1 MDFRPGFF
9 LKTGAFALKYGYCLN
24 PVLRAILQSPSC
36 GVRMVL
42 LKRSE
47 FFRVLLVLLAGGFL
61 TLPVQ
66 AANNKDADNKSAKNA
81 ASAKAAPAG
90 KNAKSAKKSAKPVKS
105 QALKETPKTLAA
117 QKAAKEKVV
126 TATSAKPSRLLASKK
141 RRDNPPDHWG
151 EWNGP
156 AGTSPGLHSHAALLI
171 DMQNGEALYQKNAS
185 QIVPIASITKLMTA
199 MVMLDAHLPMNEEFY
214 ITDDDVDTLKG
225 SRSRLAVGT
234 QLTRQEALL
243 LALMSSENRAAH
255 ALGRNYPGGIPAF
268 VAAMNRKAQE
278 LGMTN
283 SRFLDPTGLN
293 SGNVSTARDLAKM
306 VAAASKYAPIREAST
321 TSDAK
326 FDVRGRIQEYRNT
339 NPLVRSDDWDIGVTK
354 TGFIREAGKCLVMQ
368 AKVNNRPMV
377 FVLLDSEGSM
387 TRVGDANRLKKWA
400 EAQHS

>member
-1 MDFRPGFF
+1 MALFKRPVISR
-9 LKTGAFALKYGYCLN
+9 LCLAL
-24 PVLRAILQSPSC
+24 V
-36 GVRMVL
+36 
-42 LKRSE
+42 
-47 FFRVLLVLLAGGFL
+47 AGGLL

-66 AANNKDADNKSAKNA
+66 AASTKDTDS
-81 ASAKAAPAG
+81 
-90 KNAKSAKKSAKPVKS
+90 KNAKNVASSKAASSKSGKSASTAKKSAKPIKS

-117 QKAAKEKVV
+117 QKAAKETVV
-126 TATSAKPSRLLASKK
+126 SATSKKQSRLLASKK

-156 AGTSPGLHSHAALLI
+156 AGGTPGLHSHAALLL
-171 DMQNGEALYQKNAS
+171 DMQNGEALYQKNAT

-199 MVMLDAHLPMNEEFY
+199 MVMLDAHLPMSEEFF

-234 QLTRQEALL
+234 QLTRQEALV

-268 VAAMNRKAQE
+268 VTAMNRKAQE

-306 VAAASKYAPIREAST
+306 VTAASKYAQIREAST

-339 NPLVRSDDWDIGVTK
+339 NPLVRSESWEIGVTK

-368 AKVNNRPMV
+368 ANVNNRPMV

-400 EAQHS
+400 EASRS

>member
-1 MDFRPGFF
+1 MKKA
-9 LKTGAFALKYGYCLN
+9 LLMLAAAVLVGAGMA
-24 PVLRAILQSPSC
+24 PVDVDAATRKKAVATKKKAP
-36 GVRMVL
+36 
-42 LKRSE
+42 
-47 FFRVLLVLLAGGFL
+47 RVAK
-61 TLPVQ
+61 Q
-66 AANNKDADNKSAKNA
+66 IKAKKSYHRN
-81 ASAKAAPAG
+81 KAAPRRASLDDAQ
-90 KNAKSAKKSAKPVKS
+90 NL
-105 QALKETPKTLAA
+105 AL
-117 QKAAKEKVV
+117 Q
-126 TATSAKPSRLLASKK
+126 S
-141 RRDNPPDHWG
+141 G
-151 EWNGP
+151 
-156 AGTSPGLHSHAALLI
+156 AALVL
-171 DMQNGEALYQKNAS
+171 DQATGTVLFEKNSSA
-185 QIVPIASITKLMTA
+185 VLPIASITKLMTA
-199 MVMLDAHLPMNEEFY
+199 MVMLDAHLPMGEEFY

-306 VAAASKYAPIREAST
+306 VTAAYKYPAIREAST
-321 TSDAK
+321 TSEAK
-326 FDVRGRIQEYRNT
+326 FDVRGRMQEYRNT
-339 NPLVRSDDWDIGVTK
+339 NPLVRSDSWDIGVTK

-387 TRVGDANRLKKWA
+387 TRVGDANRLKRWA
-400 EAQHS
+400 EAQHG

>member
-1 MDFRPGFF
+1 MISR
-9 LKTGAFALKYGYCLN
+9 
-24 PVLRAILQSPSC
+24 
-36 GVRMVL
+36 L
-42 LKRSE
+42 LLT
-47 FFRVLLVLLAGGFL
+47 LLVSGLVA
-61 TLPVQ
+61 LPVQ
-66 AANNKDADNKSAKNA
+66 AASSKDADT
-81 ASAKAAPAG
+81 G
-90 KNAKSAKKSAKPVKS
+90 KNAKTKASAASKSNASAASKSNASAKNTKSTSAAKKSAKPIKS
-105 QALKETPKTLAA
+105 QAMKETPKTLAA
-117 QKAAKEKVV
+117 QKAAKESVV
-126 TATSAKPSRLLASKK
+126 SASAKKPSRLLASKK

-156 AGTSPGLHSHAALLI
+156 VGSHPGLHSHAALLL
-171 DMQNGEALYQKNAS
+171 DMQNGEALYQKNAT

-199 MVMLDAHLPMNEEFY
+199 MVMLDANLPMNEEFY

-234 QLTRQEALL
+234 QLTRQEALV

-255 ALGRNYPGGIPAF
+255 ALGRNYPGGITAF

-283 SRFLDPTGLN
+283 TRFLDPTGLN

-306 VAAASKYAPIREAST
+306 VTAASKYAPIREAST
-321 TSDAK
+321 TSEAK
-326 FDVRGRIQEYRNT
+326 FDVRGRLQEYRNT
-339 NPLVRSDDWDIGVTK
+339 NPLVRSDSWDIGVTK

-400 EAQHS
+400 EATRS

>member
-1 MDFRPGFF
+1 MIGFRPGFF
-9 LKTGAFALKYGYCLN
+9 LKTGAFALKYKDYLN
-24 PVLRAILQSPSC
+24 PVLRGTPHDPCC
-36 GVRMVL
+36 GVRMVFF
-42 LKRSE
+42 KRSE
-47 FFRVLLVLLAGGFL
+47 MSRLMLVLLASGVL
-61 TLPVQ
+61 ALPVQ
-66 AANNKDADNKSAKNA
+66 AASSKDSDSKTAKNP
-81 ASAKAAPAG
+81 ASVKSTKAS
-90 KNAKSAKKSAKPVKS
+90 SAKKSAKPVKS
-105 QALKETPKTLAA
+105 QALKESPKTMAA

-126 TATSAKPSRLLASKK
+126 TATSAKPSRLIASKK

-156 AGTSPGLHSHAALLI
+156 AGTSPGLHSHAALLL
-171 DMQNGEALYQKNAS
+171 DMQNGEALYQKNAT

-234 QLTRQEALL
+234 QLTRQEALV

-278 LGMTN
+278 LGMAN

-306 VAAASKYAPIREAST
+306 VTAASKYAPIREAST
-321 TSDAK
+321 TSEAK

-339 NPLVRSDDWDIGVTK
+339 NPLVRSDDWEIGVTK

-400 EAQHS
+400 EATRS

>member
-1 MDFRPGFF
+1 M
-9 LKTGAFALKYGYCLN
+9 A
-24 PVLRAILQSPSC
+24 
-36 GVRMVL
+36 
-42 LKRSE
+42 
-47 FFRVLLVLLAGGFL
+47 
-61 TLPVQ
+61 LPVQ
-66 AANNKDADNKSAKNA
+66 AANNADSKSA
-81 ASAKAAPAG
+81 PAHKG
-90 KNAKSAKKSAKPVKS
+90 TVAKKIKEMKASHRQKHPTKPVKS
-105 QALKETPKTLAA
+105 QALKETPKSLAA
-117 QKAAKEKVV
+117 QKAAKETVV
-126 TATSAKPSRLLASKK
+126 TATSKKPSRLIASKK

-151 EWNGP
+151 DWNGP
-156 AGTSPGLHSHAALLI
+156 AGGSPGLHSHAALLL
-171 DMQNGEALYQKNAS
+171 DMQNGEALYQKNS
-185 QIVPIASITKLMTA
+185 TEIVPIASITKLMTA
-199 MVMLDAHLPMNEEFY
+199 MVMLDAHLPMGEELV
-214 ITDDDVDTLKG
+214 ISDDDVDTLKG

-268 VAAMNRKAQE
+268 VVAMNHKAQE

-306 VAAASKYAPIREAST
+306 VSAASKYAAIREAST
-321 TSDAK
+321 TSDAR
-326 FDVRGRIQEYRNT
+326 FDVRGRMQEYRNT
-339 NPLVRSDDWDIGVTK
+339 NPLVRSDSWEIGVTK

-400 EAQHS
+400 EATRS

>member
-1 MDFRPGFF
+1 
-9 LKTGAFALKYGYCLN
+9 
-24 PVLRAILQSPSC
+24 
-36 GVRMVL
+36 MVL
-42 LKRSE
+42 FKRPVIS
-47 FFRVLLVLLAGGFL
+47 RLCLAMLAGGL
-61 TLPVQ
+61 LALPVH
-66 AANNKDADNKSAKNA
+66 AASSKDAD
-81 ASAKAAPAG
+81 AG
-90 KNAKSAKKSAKPVKS
+90 KNAKSSASSKVSAKSAKSTPVAKKSAKPIKS

-117 QKAAKEKVV
+117 QKAAKETVV
-126 TATSAKPSRLLASKK
+126 SATSKKQSRLLASKK
-141 RRDNPPDHWG
+141 RRDNPPDNWG
-151 EWNGP
+151 DWSGP
-156 AGTSPGLHSHAALLI
+156 VGASPGLHSHAALLL
-171 DMQNGEALYQKNAS
+171 DMQNGEALYQKNAT

-199 MVMLDAHLPMNEEFY
+199 MVMLDAHLPMSEEFF

-234 QLTRQEALL
+234 QLTRQEALV

-278 LGMTN
+278 LGMNN

-306 VAAASKYAPIREAST
+306 VTAASKYAPIREAST
-321 TSDAK
+321 TSEAK
-326 FDVRGRIQEYRNT
+326 FDVRGRLQEYRNT
-339 NPLVRSDDWDIGVTK
+339 NPLVRSDSWDIGVTK

-400 EAQHS
+400 EATRS

>member
-1 MDFRPGFF
+1 MVFF
-9 LKTGAFALKYGYCLN
+9 
-24 PVLRAILQSPSC
+24 
-36 GVRMVL
+36 
-42 LKRSE
+42 KRSE
-47 FFRVLLVLLAGGFL
+47 MSRLMLVLLASGVL
-61 TLPVQ
+61 ALPVQ
-66 AANNKDADNKSAKNA
+66 AASSKDSDSKTAKSS
-81 ASAKAAPAG
+81 ASVKSTKAS
-90 KNAKSAKKSAKPVKS
+90 SAKKSAKPVKS
-105 QALKETPKTLAA
+105 QALKESPKTMAA

-126 TATSAKPSRLLASKK
+126 TATSAKPSRLIASKK

-156 AGTSPGLHSHAALLI
+156 AGTSPGLHSHAALLL
-171 DMQNGEALYQKNAS
+171 DMQNGEALYQKNAT

-234 QLTRQEALL
+234 QLTRQEALV

-278 LGMTN
+278 LGMAN

-306 VAAASKYAPIREAST
+306 VTAASKYAPIREAST
-321 TSDAK
+321 TSEAK

-339 NPLVRSDDWDIGVTK
+339 NPLVRSDDWEIGVTK

-400 EAQHS
+400 EATRS

>member
-1 MDFRPGFF
+1 M
-9 LKTGAFALKYGYCLN
+9 AL
-24 PVLRAILQSPSC
+24 I
-36 GVRMVL
+36 
-42 LKRSE
+42 KRSLSIK
-47 FFRVLLVLLAGGFL
+47 FLAAIFVSGVLSAVS
-61 TLPVQ
+61 VQ
-66 AANNKDADNKSAKNA
+66 AATATQSNSAANSNKPSSKTKSTAAAKT
-81 ASAKAAPAG
+81 
-90 KNAKSAKKSAKPVKS
+90 KKSTKQVKS
-105 QALKETPKTLAA
+105 QATKETAKTLAA
-117 QKAAKEKVV
+117 QNAARDKVV
-126 TATSAKPSRLLASKK
+126 SATSKKPSRLLASKK
-141 RRDNPPDHWG
+141 RRDTAPDHWG

-156 AGTSPGLHSHAALLI
+156 VGTNPGLHSHAALLL
-171 DMQNGEALYQKNAS
+171 DMQNGEALYQKNAT

-199 MVMLDAHLPMNEEFY
+199 MVMLDAHLPMGEEFY

-306 VAAASKYAPIREAST
+306 VTAAYKYPAIREAST
-321 TSDAK
+321 TSEAK
-326 FDVRGRIQEYRNT
+326 FDVRGRMQEYRNT
-339 NPLVRSDDWDIGVTK
+339 NPLVRSDSWDIGVTK

-387 TRVGDANRLKKWA
+387 TRVGDANRLKRWA
-400 EAQHS
+400 EAQHG

>member
-1 MDFRPGFF
+1 M
-9 LKTGAFALKYGYCLN
+9 AMN
-24 PVLRAILQSPSC
+24 
-36 GVRMVL
+36 
-42 LKRSE
+42 KRSLSQKL
-47 FFRVLLVLLAGGFL
+47 VAALVMSGLLSVS
-61 TLPVQ
+61 
-66 AANNKDADNKSAKNA
+66 AAYAATSSKSAASDTKQSSKNKTVA
-81 ASAKAAPAG
+81 
-90 KNAKSAKKSAKPVKS
+90 AKSKKAEKPVKS
-105 QALKETPKTLAA
+105 QAMKSTPKTVAA
-117 QKAAKEKVV
+117 QSAARDKVV
-126 TATSAKPSRLLASKK
+126 TATSKKPSRLLASKK
-141 RRDNPPDHWG
+141 PRDTPPSNWG
-151 EWNGP
+151 DWNGP
-156 AGTSPGLHSHAALLI
+156 VGASPGLHSHAALLL

-199 MVMLDAHLPMNEEFY
+199 MVMLDAHLPMNEEFF

-234 QLTRQEALL
+234 QLTRQEALV

-278 LGMTN
+278 LGMAN

-306 VAAASKYAPIREAST
+306 VTAASKYTQIREAST
-321 TSDAK
+321 TSEAK
-326 FDVRGRIQEYRNT
+326 FDVRGRMQEYRNT
-339 NPLVRSDDWDIGVTK
+339 NPLVRSDGWDIGVTK

-400 EAQHS
+400 EAQS

>member
-1 MDFRPGFF
+1 MVFF
-9 LKTGAFALKYGYCLN
+9 
-24 PVLRAILQSPSC
+24 
-36 GVRMVL
+36 
-42 LKRSE
+42 KRSE
-47 FFRVLLVLLAGGFL
+47 MSRLMLVLLAGSVL
-61 TLPVQ
+61 ALPVH
-66 AANNKDADNKSAKNA
+66 A
-81 ASAKAAPAG
+81 ASSKDLDGKTAKSSASV
-90 KNAKSAKKSAKPVKS
+90 KSTKSSSAKKSAKPVKS
-105 QALKETPKTLAA
+105 QALKESPKTMAA

-126 TATSAKPSRLLASKK
+126 TATSAKPSRLIASKK

-156 AGTSPGLHSHAALLI
+156 AGTSPGLHSHAALLL
-171 DMQNGEALYQKNAS
+171 DMQNGEALYQKNAT

-234 QLTRQEALL
+234 QLTRQEALV

-278 LGMTN
+278 LGMAN

-306 VAAASKYAPIREAST
+306 VTAASKYAPIREAST
-321 TSDAK
+321 TSEAK

-339 NPLVRSDDWDIGVTK
+339 NPLVRSDDWEIGVTK

-400 EAQHS
+400 EATRS

>member
-1 MDFRPGFF
+1 MIP
-9 LKTGAFALKYGYCLN
+9 
-24 PVLRAILQSPSC
+24 
-36 GVRMVL
+36 
-42 LKRSE
+42 LKRPMIS
-47 FFRVLLVLLAGGFL
+47 RLLLTLLVSGLVA
-61 TLPVQ
+61 LPVQ
-66 AANNKDADNKSAKNA
+66 AASSKDADT
-81 ASAKAAPAG
+81 G
-90 KNAKSAKKSAKPVKS
+90 KNAKTKASAASKSNASAKNTKSTSAAKKSAKPIKS
-105 QALKETPKTLAA
+105 QAMKETPKTLAA
-117 QKAAKEKVV
+117 QKAAKESVV
-126 TATSAKPSRLLASKK
+126 SASAKKPSRLLASKK

-156 AGTSPGLHSHAALLI
+156 VGSHPGLHSHAALLL
-171 DMQNGEALYQKNAS
+171 DMQNGEALYQKNAT

-199 MVMLDAHLPMNEEFY
+199 MVMLDANLPMNEEFY

-234 QLTRQEALL
+234 QLTRQEALV

-255 ALGRNYPGGIPAF
+255 ALGRNYPGGITAF

-283 SRFLDPTGLN
+283 TRFLDPTGLN

-306 VAAASKYAPIREAST
+306 VTAASKYAPIREAST
-321 TSDAK
+321 TSEAK
-326 FDVRGRIQEYRNT
+326 FDVRGRLQEYRNT
-339 NPLVRSDDWDIGVTK
+339 NPLVRSDSWDIGVTK

-400 EAQHS
+400 EATRS

>member
-1 MDFRPGFF
+1 MIGFRPGFF
-9 LKTGAFALKYGYCLN
+9 LKTGAFALKCEDYLN
-24 PVLRAILQSPSC
+24 PVLRGTPHDPCC
-36 GVRMVL
+36 GVRMVFF
-42 LKRSE
+42 KRSE
-47 FFRVLLVLLAGGFL
+47 MSRLMLVLLAGSVL
-61 TLPVQ
+61 ALPVH
-66 AANNKDADNKSAKNA
+66 AASSKDSDSKTAKNP
-81 ASAKAAPAG
+81 ASVKSTKAS
-90 KNAKSAKKSAKPVKS
+90 SAKKSAKPVKS
-105 QALKETPKTLAA
+105 QALKESPKTMAA

-126 TATSAKPSRLLASKK
+126 TATSAKPSRLIASKK

-156 AGTSPGLHSHAALLI
+156 AGTSPGLHSHAALLL
-171 DMQNGEALYQKNAS
+171 DMQNGEALYQKNAT

-234 QLTRQEALL
+234 QLTRQEALV

-278 LGMTN
+278 LGMAN

-306 VAAASKYAPIREAST
+306 VTAASKYAPIREAST
-321 TSDAK
+321 TSEAK

-339 NPLVRSDDWDIGVTK
+339 NPLVRSDDWEIGVTK

-400 EAQHS
+400 EATRS

>member
-1 MDFRPGFF
+1 MFMAFKKRF
-9 LKTGAFALKYGYCLN
+9 LSRKLIAALVMSGMLSASVSY
-24 PVLRAILQSPSC
+24 
-36 GVRMVL
+36 
-42 LKRSE
+42 
-47 FFRVLLVLLAGGFL
+47 
-61 TLPVQ
+61 
-66 AANNKDADNKSAKNA
+66 AATTSKSLA
-81 ASAKAAPAG
+81 ASDSKQSSKSKTVA
-90 KNAKSAKKSAKPVKS
+90 AKSKKNAKPVKS
-105 QALKETPKTLAA
+105 QAMKETPKTVAA
-117 QKAAKEKVV
+117 QNAARDKVV
-126 TATSAKPSRLLASKK
+126 SATSKKPSRLLASKK
-141 RRDNPPDHWG
+141 PRDNPPKNWG

-156 AGTSPGLHSHAALLI
+156 VGSSPGLHSHAALLL
-171 DMQNGEALYQKNAS
+171 DMQNGEAVYQKNAT

-214 ITDDDVDTLKG
+214 ITEDDVDTLKG

-268 VAAMNRKAQE
+268 AAAMNRKAQE

-306 VAAASKYAPIREAST
+306 VTAASKYSQIREAST
-321 TSDAK
+321 TSEAK
-326 FDVRGRIQEYRNT
+326 FDVRGRMQEYRNT

-387 TRVGDANRLKKWA
+387 TRMGDANRLKKWA
-400 EAQHS
+400 EAQS

>member
-1 MDFRPGFF
+1 
-9 LKTGAFALKYGYCLN
+9 
-24 PVLRAILQSPSC
+24 
-36 GVRMVL
+36 MVL
-42 LKRSE
+42 FKRFDIS
-47 FFRVLLVLLAGGFL
+47 RCLLVILAGGLL

-66 AANNKDADNKSAKNA
+66 GASTKDAENNKSGKSATSSKSSKSKDA
-81 ASAKAAPAG
+81 AR
-90 KNAKSAKKSAKPVKS
+90 KSAKPVKS
-105 QALKETPKTLAA
+105 QAMKETPKTIAA
-117 QKAAKEKVV
+117 QKAAKETVV
-126 TATSAKPSRLLASKK
+126 TATSKKPSRLIASKK

-156 AGTSPGLHSHAALLI
+156 AGATPGLHSHAALLI
-171 DMQNGEALYQKNAS
+171 DMQNGEALYQKNAT

-199 MVMLDAHLPMNEEFY
+199 MVMLDANLSMNEELV

-225 SRSRLAVGT
+225 SRSRLTVGT

-255 ALGRNYPGGIPAF
+255 ALGRNYPGGVSAF

-278 LGMTN
+278 LGMNN

-306 VAAASKYAPIREAST
+306 VAAASRYAPIREAST

-326 FDVRGRIQEYRNT
+326 FDVRGRIQEFRNT
-339 NPLVRSDDWDIGVTK
+339 NPLVRSDSWEIGVTK

-400 EAQHS
+400 EATRS

>member
-1 MDFRPGFF
+1 MTSFKRPV
-9 LKTGAFALKYGYCLN
+9 TS
-24 PVLRAILQSPSC
+24 R
-36 GVRMVL
+36 L
-42 LKRSE
+42 L
-47 FFRVLLVLLAGGFL
+47 LALLAGGL
-61 TLPVQ
+61 LSLPVQ
-66 AANNKDADNKSAKNA
+66 AASSKDVDGSKNAKAASSKSAKNA
-81 ASAKAAPAG
+81 KTT
-90 KNAKSAKKSAKPVKS
+90 KTTKKTAKPVKS
-105 QALKETPKTLAA
+105 QALKETPSTLAA

-126 TATSAKPSRLLASKK
+126 SATSKKPSRLLASKK
-141 RRDNPPDHWG
+141 PRDNAPDNWG
-151 EWNGP
+151 DWNGP
-156 AGTSPGLHSHAALLI
+156 VGSSPGLHSHAALLL
-171 DMQNGEALYQKNAS
+171 DMQNGEALYQKNAT

-199 MVMLDAHLPMNEEFY
+199 MVMLDAHLPMGEEFV

-234 QLTRQEALL
+234 QLSRQEALV

-268 VAAMNRKAQE
+268 VAAMNHKAQE

-306 VAAASKYAPIREAST
+306 VTAASKYAAIREAST
-321 TSDAK
+321 TSEAK
-326 FDVRGRIQEYRNT
+326 FDVRGRMQEYRNT
-339 NPLVRSDDWDIGVTK
+339 NPLVRSDSWDIGVTK

-400 EAQHS
+400 EATRS

>member
-1 MDFRPGFF
+1 MFQRV
-9 LKTGAFALKYGYCLN
+9 LCSLERFA
-24 PVLRAILQSPSC
+24 PVVRAMALI
-36 GVRMVL
+36 
-42 LKRSE
+42 KRSQSSK
-47 FFRVLLVLLAGGFL
+47 LLA
-61 TLPVQ
+61 TLLLSGVLASTAVAAATATQSSPQ
-66 AANNKDADNKSAKNA
+66 AANTKQASKSKSTTA
-81 ASAKAAPAG
+81 AKA
-90 KNAKSAKKSAKPVKS
+90 KKTAKPVKS
-105 QALKETPKTLAA
+105 QATKETAKTVTA
-117 QKAAKEKVV
+117 QSAAKDKVV
-126 TATSAKPSRLLASKK
+126 SATSKKPSRLIASKK
-141 RRDNPPDHWG
+141 PRDTPPSNWG
-151 EWNGP
+151 DWNGP
-156 AGTSPGLHSHAALLI
+156 VGSSPGLHSHAALLI
-171 DMQNGEALYQKNAS
+171 DMQNGEAVYQKNAT
-185 QIVPIASITKLMTA
+185 QVVPIASITKLMTA
-199 MVMLDAHLPMNEEFY
+199 MVMLDAHLPMNEELV

-278 LGMTN
+278 LGMSN

-306 VAAASKYAPIREAST
+306 VTAAYRYAPIRETST
-321 TSDAK
+321 TSDARV
-326 FDVRGRIQEYRNT
+326 DVRGRIQEYRNT
-339 NPLVRSDDWDIGVTK
+339 NPLVRSDSWDIGVTK

>member
-1 MDFRPGFF
+1 M
-9 LKTGAFALKYGYCLN
+9 ALSNRFVVSQLLMVFVAGSLA
-24 PVLRAILQSPSC
+24 LSSP
-36 GVRMVL
+36 L
-42 LKRSE
+42 
-47 FFRVLLVLLAGGFL
+47 
-61 TLPVQ
+61 Q
-66 AANNKDADNKSAKNA
+66 AASSKDADASKSSKST
-81 ASAKAAPAG
+81 ASAKTAKNGKSSSTAA
-90 KNAKSAKKSAKPVKS
+90 KTSSKTVKS
-105 QALKETPKTLAA
+105 QAAKPTAKTVAA
-117 QKAAKEKVV
+117 QSAAKDKVV
-126 TATSAKPSRLLASKK
+126 SATSKKPSRLIASKK
-141 RRDNPPDHWG
+141 PRDNPPDHWG

-156 AGTSPGLHSHAALLI
+156 AGGSPGLHSHAALLLDI
-171 DMQNGEALYQKNAS
+171 QNGEALYQKNAS
-185 QIVPIASITKLMTA
+185 QVVPIASITKLMTA
-199 MVMLDAHLPMNEEFY
+199 MVMLDAHLPMNEELV

-306 VAAASKYAPIREAST
+306 VTAASKYAPIRETST
-321 TSDAK
+321 TTEAK
-326 FDVRGRIQEYRNT
+326 FDVRGRLQEYRNT
-339 NPLVRSDDWDIGVTK
+339 NPLVRSDSWDIGVTK

-400 EAQHS
+400 EATRS

>member
-1 MDFRPGFF
+1 M
-9 LKTGAFALKYGYCLN
+9 ALF
-24 PVLRAILQSPSC
+24 
-36 GVRMVL
+36 
-42 LKRSE
+42 KRSQHSKIS
-47 FFRVLLVLLAGGFL
+47 RLMLALLAGGL
-61 TLPVQ
+61 LSLPVQ
-66 AANNKDADNKSAKNA
+66 AANSKDTDSKNTKSAKSTA
-81 ASAKAAPAG
+81 ASS
-90 KNAKSAKKSAKPVKS
+90 KNAKSSSTAKKSVAPVKS
-105 QALKETPKTLAA
+105 QAMKETPKTMAA

-126 TATSAKPSRLLASKK
+126 TATSKKPSRLIASKK

-156 AGTSPGLHSHAALLI
+156 VGSSPGLHSHAALLL
-171 DMQNGEALYQKNAS
+171 DMQNGEALYQKNAT
-185 QIVPIASITKLMTA
+185 QVVPIASITKLMTA
-199 MVMLDAHLPMNEEFY
+199 MVMLDAHLPMNEEFL

-283 SRFLDPTGLN
+283 SRFMDPTGLN

-326 FDVRGRIQEYRNT
+326 FDVRGRMQEYRNT
-339 NPLVRSDDWDIGVTK
+339 NPLVRSDSWDIGVSK

-368 AKVNNRPMV
+368 AKVNNRPML

-400 EAQHS
+400 EATHS

>member
-1 MDFRPGFF
+1 MVSVKRP
-9 LKTGAFALKYGYCLN
+9 LKS
-24 PVLRAILQSPSC
+24 R
-36 GVRMVL
+36 L
-42 LKRSE
+42 LSAM
-47 FFRVLLVLLAGGFL
+47 LVLLAGGAL
-61 TLPVQ
+61 VLPAQ
-66 AANNKDADNKSAKNA
+66 AASSKESDSKSAKST
-81 ASAKAAPAG
+81 ASSKSATASKST
-90 KNAKSAKKSAKPVKS
+90 KSSAKKSAQPVKS
-105 QALKETPKTLAA
+105 QVMKETPKTVAA

-126 TATSAKPSRLLASKK
+126 TATSKKPSRLIASKK

-156 AGTSPGLHSHAALLI
+156 AGSTPGLHSHAALLL
-171 DMQNGEALYQKNAS
+171 DMQNGEALYQKNAG

-199 MVMLDAHLPMNEEFY
+199 MVMLDAHLPMNEEFF

-268 VAAMNRKAQE
+268 VVAMNRKAQE
-278 LGMTN
+278 LGMNN
-283 SRFLDPTGLN
+283 SRFMDPTGLN

-339 NPLVRSDDWDIGVTK
+339 NPLVRSDSWDIGVSK

-368 AKVNNRPMV
+368 AKVNNRPML

-400 EAQHS
+400 EATRS

>member
-1 MDFRPGFF
+1 
-9 LKTGAFALKYGYCLN
+9 
-24 PVLRAILQSPSC
+24 
-36 GVRMVL
+36 MVL
-42 LKRSE
+42 FKRSE
-47 FFRVLLVLLAGGFL
+47 ISKVLLGLMAGAVL
-61 TLPVQ
+61 TLP
-66 AANNKDADNKSAKNA
+66 ALA
-81 ASAKAAPAG
+81 ASNKEPES
-90 KNAKSAKKSAKPVKS
+90 KNAKSSKSAAPAKSTSPSKNAKSSSTSKKSAPPVKS
-105 QALKETPKTLAA
+105 QAMKETPKTLAA
-117 QKAAKEKVV
+117 QKAAREKVV
-126 TATSAKPSRLLASKK
+126 TATSKKQSRLLASKK

-156 AGTSPGLHSHAALLI
+156 VGSTPGLHSHAALLL
-171 DMQNGEALYQKNAS
+171 DMQNGEALYQKNAT
-185 QIVPIASITKLMTA
+185 QVVPIASITKLMTA
-199 MVMLDAHLPMNEEFY
+199 MVMLDAQLPMNEEFF
-214 ITDDDVDTLKG
+214 ITDDDVDMLKG

-255 ALGRNYPGGIPAF
+255 ALGRNYPGGIAAF
-268 VAAMNRKAQE
+268 VGAMNRKAQE

-283 SRFLDPTGLN
+283 SRFMDPTGLN

-306 VAAASKYAPIREAST
+306 VAAASKYAAIREAST

-339 NPLVRSDDWDIGVTK
+339 NPLVRSDSWDIGVSK

-368 AKVNNRPMV
+368 AKVNNRPML

-400 EAQHS
+400 EATRS

>member
-1 MDFRPGFF
+1 M
-9 LKTGAFALKYGYCLN
+9 ALF
-24 PVLRAILQSPSC
+24 
-36 GVRMVL
+36 
-42 LKRSE
+42 KRSQHSKIS
-47 FFRVLLVLLAGGFL
+47 RLMLVLLAGGL
-61 TLPVQ
+61 LSVPVQ
-66 AANNKDADNKSAKNA
+66 AANSKDTDS
-81 ASAKAAPAG
+81 
-90 KNAKSAKKSAKPVKS
+90 KNAKSAKTTAASNKSAKPSSRAKKSVAPVKS
-105 QALKETPKTLAA
+105 QAMKETPKTIAA

-126 TATSAKPSRLLASKK
+126 TATSKKPSRLIASKK

-156 AGTSPGLHSHAALLI
+156 VGSSPGLHSHAALLL
-171 DMQNGEALYQKNAS
+171 DMQNGEALYQKNAT
-185 QIVPIASITKLMTA
+185 QVVPIASITKLMTA
-199 MVMLDAHLPMNEEFY
+199 MVMLDAHLPMNEEFL

-283 SRFLDPTGLN
+283 SRFMDPTGLN

-326 FDVRGRIQEYRNT
+326 FDVRGRTQEYRNT
-339 NPLVRSDDWDIGVTK
+339 NPLVRSDSWDIGVSK

-368 AKVNNRPMV
+368 AKVNNRPML

-400 EAQHS
+400 EATHS

>member
-1 MDFRPGFF
+1 
-9 LKTGAFALKYGYCLN
+9 
-24 PVLRAILQSPSC
+24 
-36 GVRMVL
+36 
-42 LKRSE
+42 
-47 FFRVLLVLLAGGFL
+47 
-61 TLPVQ
+61 
-66 AANNKDADNKSAKNA
+66 
-81 ASAKAAPAG
+81 
-90 KNAKSAKKSAKPVKS
+90 
-105 QALKETPKTLAA
+105 
-117 QKAAKEKVV
+117 
-126 TATSAKPSRLLASKK
+126 
-141 RRDNPPDHWG
+141 
-151 EWNGP
+151 
-156 AGTSPGLHSHAALLI
+156 
-171 DMQNGEALYQKNAS
+171 
-185 QIVPIASITKLMTA
+185 
-199 MVMLDAHLPMNEEFY
+199 MNEEFY

-234 QLTRQEALL
+234 QLTRQEALV

-278 LGMTN
+278 LGMAN

-306 VAAASKYAPIREAST
+306 VTAASKYAPIREAST
-321 TSDAK
+321 TSEAK

-339 NPLVRSDDWDIGVTK
+339 NPLVRSDDWEIGVTK

-400 EAQHS
+400 EATRS

>member
-1 MDFRPGFF
+1 M
-9 LKTGAFALKYGYCLN
+9 ALIN
-24 PVLRAILQSPSC
+24 
-36 GVRMVL
+36 
-42 LKRSE
+42 RS
-47 FFRVLLVLLAGGFL
+47 LSSKLLAALLLGSVFSAPA
-61 TLPVQ
+61 TMAAAATQ
-66 AANNKDADNKSAKNA
+66 ATNSKQSSSKQTSVKAKSTS
-81 ASAKAAPAG
+81 ASAKT
-90 KNAKSAKKSAKPVKS
+90 KKSPKPVKS
-105 QALKETPKTLAA
+105 QAMKETPNALAA

-126 TATSAKPSRLLASKK
+126 TATSKKPSRLLASKK
-141 RRDNPPDHWG
+141 RRDTAPDNWG
-151 EWNGP
+151 DWNGP
-156 AGTSPGLHSHAALLI
+156 VGANPGLHSHAALLL
-171 DMQNGEALYQKNAS
+171 DMQNGEALYQKNAT
-185 QIVPIASITKLMTA
+185 QVVPIASITKLMTA

-214 ITDDDVDTLKG
+214 ITDDDVDMLKG

-234 QLTRQEALL
+234 LLTRQEALV

-255 ALGRNYPGGIPAF
+255 ALGRNYPGGVGAF

-306 VAAASKYAPIREAST
+306 VTAAYKYSAIREAST
-321 TSDAK
+321 TSEAK
-326 FDVRGRIQEYRNT
+326 FDVRGRMQEYRNT
-339 NPLVRSDDWDIGVTK
+339 NPLVRSDSWDIGVTK

>member
-1 MDFRPGFF
+1 MVFF
-9 LKTGAFALKYGYCLN
+9 
-24 PVLRAILQSPSC
+24 
-36 GVRMVL
+36 
-42 LKRSE
+42 KRSE
-47 FFRVLLVLLAGGFL
+47 MSRLMLVLLASGVL
-61 TLPVQ
+61 ALPVQ
-66 AANNKDADNKSAKNA
+66 AASSKDSDSKTAKNP
-81 ASAKAAPAG
+81 ASVKSTKAS
-90 KNAKSAKKSAKPVKS
+90 SAKKSAKPVKS
-105 QALKETPKTLAA
+105 QALKESPKTMAA

-126 TATSAKPSRLLASKK
+126 TATSAKPSRLIASKK

-156 AGTSPGLHSHAALLI
+156 AGTSPGLHSHAALLL
-171 DMQNGEALYQKNAS
+171 DMQNGEALYQKNAT

-234 QLTRQEALL
+234 QLTRQEALV

-278 LGMTN
+278 LGMAN

-306 VAAASKYAPIREAST
+306 VTAASKYAPIREAST
-321 TSDAK
+321 TSEAK

-339 NPLVRSDDWDIGVTK
+339 NPLVRSDDWEIGVTK

-400 EAQHS
+400 EATRS

>member
-1 MDFRPGFF
+1 M
-9 LKTGAFALKYGYCLN
+9 AFN
-24 PVLRAILQSPSC
+24 
-36 GVRMVL
+36 
-42 LKRSE
+42 KRS
-47 FFRVLLVLLAGGFL
+47 LSLQLLAALVTSGLLSASVGY
-61 TLPVQ
+61 
-66 AANNKDADNKSAKNA
+66 AATSTKSASTSDTKQNSKSKTVA
-81 ASAKAAPAG
+81 AKT
-90 KNAKSAKKSAKPVKS
+90 KKTTQPVKS
-105 QALKETPKTLAA
+105 QATKATPKTVAA
-117 QKAAKEKVV
+117 QSAARDKVV
-126 TATSAKPSRLLASKK
+126 SATAKKPSRLLASKK
-141 RRDNPPDHWG
+141 PRDTPPSHWG

-156 AGTSPGLHSHAALLI
+156 VGSSPGLHSHAALLL
-171 DMQNGEALYQKNAS
+171 DMQNGEAVYQKNAT

-199 MVMLDAHLPMNEEFY
+199 MVMLDANLPMQEELI

-225 SRSRLAVGT
+225 SRSRLSVGAR
-234 QLTRQEALL
+234 LTRQETLL

-306 VAAASKYAPIREAST
+306 VAASYKYAAIREAST
-321 TSDAK
+321 TSDARM
-326 FDVRGRIQEYRNT
+326 DVRGRMLEYRNT
-339 NPLVRSDDWDIGVTK
+339 NPLVRTDGWEIGVSK

-368 AKVNNRPMV
+368 AKVNNRPML

-400 EAQHS
+400 EAQS

>member
-1 MDFRPGFF
+1 M
-9 LKTGAFALKYGYCLN
+9 ALF
-24 PVLRAILQSPSC
+24 
-36 GVRMVL
+36 
-42 LKRSE
+42 KRSQHSKIS
-47 FFRVLLVLLAGGFL
+47 RLMLALLAGGL
-61 TLPVQ
+61 LSLPVQ
-66 AANNKDADNKSAKNA
+66 AANSKDTDGKNTKSAKSTA
-81 ASAKAAPAG
+81 ASS
-90 KNAKSAKKSAKPVKS
+90 KNAKQSSRAKKSVAPVKS
-105 QALKETPKTLAA
+105 QAMKETPKTMAA

-126 TATSAKPSRLLASKK
+126 TATSKKPSRLIASKK

-156 AGTSPGLHSHAALLI
+156 VGSSPGLHSHAALLL
-171 DMQNGEALYQKNAS
+171 DMQNGEALYQKNAT
-185 QIVPIASITKLMTA
+185 QVVPIASITKLMTA

-234 QLTRQEALL
+234 QLSRQEALV

-306 VAAASKYAPIREAST
+306 VTAASKYPAIREAST

-339 NPLVRSDDWDIGVTK
+339 NPLVRSDSWDIGVTK

-368 AKVNNRPMV
+368 AKVNNRPVV

-400 EAQHS
+400 EATRS

>member
-1 MDFRPGFF
+1 MLLRPLAVVFMRSI
-9 LKTGAFALKYGYCLN
+9 KR
-24 PVLRAILQSPSC
+24 P
-36 GVRMVL
+36 MVSRL
-42 LKRSE
+42 
-47 FFRVLLVLLAGGFL
+47 LLALL
-61 TLPVQ
+61 TGSVLSLPVQ
-66 AANNKDADNKSAKNA
+66 AASSKDVDSSKNAKAQSVGKSAKNA
-81 ASAKAAPAG
+81 KAAKTA
-90 KNAKSAKKSAKPVKS
+90 KNTTKAAAKPVKS
-105 QALKETPKTLAA
+105 QALKETPSTVAA

-126 TATSAKPSRLLASKK
+126 SATSKKPSRLLASKK
-141 RRDNPPDHWG
+141 PRDNAPDHWG

-156 AGTSPGLHSHAALLI
+156 AGGSPGLHSHSALLL
-171 DMQNGEALYQKNAS
+171 DMQNGEALYQKNAT

-199 MVMLDAHLPMNEEFY
+199 MVMLDAHLPMNEEFF

-234 QLTRQEALL
+234 QLTRQEALV

-306 VAAASKYAPIREAST
+306 VTAASKYAQIREAST
-321 TSDAK
+321 TTDAK
-326 FDVRGRIQEYRNT
+326 FDVRGRLQEYRNT
-339 NPLVRSDDWDIGVTK
+339 NPLVRSDSWDIGVTK

-400 EAQHS
+400 EATRS

>member
-1 MDFRPGFF
+1 M
-9 LKTGAFALKYGYCLN
+9 AMN
-24 PVLRAILQSPSC
+24 
-36 GVRMVL
+36 
-42 LKRSE
+42 KRSLSQKL
-47 FFRVLLVLLAGGFL
+47 VVALVMSGLLSVSA
-61 TLPVQ
+61 TY
-66 AANNKDADNKSAKNA
+66 AATSSKNA
-81 ASAKAAPAG
+81 SSDTKQSSKNKTAA
-90 KNAKSAKKSAKPVKS
+90 AKSKKAEKPVKS
-105 QALKETPKTLAA
+105 QAMKSTSKTVAA
-117 QKAAKEKVV
+117 QSAARDKVV
-126 TATSAKPSRLLASKK
+126 SATSKKPSRLLASKK
-141 RRDNPPDHWG
+141 PRDNPPSNWG
-151 EWNGP
+151 DWNGP
-156 AGTSPGLHSHAALLI
+156 VGASPGLHSHAALLL

-199 MVMLDAHLPMNEEFY
+199 MVMLDAHLPMNEEFF

-234 QLTRQEALL
+234 QLTRQEALV

-268 VAAMNRKAQE
+268 VTAMNRKAQE
-278 LGMTN
+278 LGMVN

-306 VAAASKYAPIREAST
+306 VTASYKYQAIREAST

-326 FDVRGRIQEYRNT
+326 FDVRGRMQEYRNT
-339 NPLVRSDDWDIGVTK
+339 NPLVRSDSWDIGVTK

-400 EAQHS
+400 EAQS